1 MRRCIACGAA
11 FADSAARSVMVAC
24 ALLVSACANGL
35 HEPAAPP
42 DIRASCHA
50 NNGVAAKDIT
60 SPAALA
66 AIPWKCG
73 NGDFGTAIR
82 QGWLKFS
89 SADLR
94 AAGAPTHF
102 VTAIARFERIT
113 LIALDGERVIR
124 RKSLAMDEIEL
135 FVNGPNFAIPLPD
148 MQGATTLL
156 VAIEQPWHSSLLAKA
171 TLQTASGPDGS
182 LGWSP
187 QMMIL
192 LAVLVGLLLA
202 PLIYN
207 SAFYLVLRER
217 FILWHFAMVLAMNA
231 FLVLSSGIIHRFVFV
246 GVGTLWF
253 LSQLTFLLGVAA
265 AAAFSVNFIEPRAMT
280 RRTRDWITGT
290 GVALLVFGTWAILPL
305 ETIRPFGARL
315 YLLAF
320 VPMIAM
326 FLYGMG
332 HAARRRSR
340 AVWFQIYGWAPILA
354 VGLERIV
361 RGLGFYAVPEW
372 VDQII
377 YVTLAFEIGVA
388 ALGVV
393 DRFDVLRRE
402 RDKAEARIDSL
413 ASLVDRD
420 ALTGMFNRRALE
432 ARYPDLRA
440 EGYTA
445 LAVIDLDHFKKVNDQ
460 YGHATGDRVL
470 QETAAALSSDPDT
483 ISFRL
488 GGEEFL
494 MLMRGPDV
502 VERAERMR
510 RAISIRI
517 VNEIDGIEAP
527 ITASLGLVDT
537 TPGVATTLRRVY
549 AHADRL
555 LYEAKNSGRNRMLSE
570 RIQLFD
576 APVRRRKGDRRA
588 GERRTAGV
596 QG

>member
-1 MRRCIACGAA
+1 MWGRVRR
-11 FADSAARSVMVAC
+11 FAPT
-24 ALLVSACANGL
+24 ALLLVIALFVSAEARAQ
-35 HEPAAPP
+35 AA
-42 DIRASCHA
+42 IRASCHA
-50 NNGVAAKDIT
+50 DGGIRAEQLVSSAQL
-60 SPAALA
+60 S

-73 NGDFGTAIR
+73 SFDFGSGATR
-82 QGWLKFS
+82 GWLHFS
-89 SADLR
+89 QTDLQAADD
-94 AAGAPTHF
+94 PTHF
-102 VTAIARFERIT
+102 VTSIARFERVTILT
-113 LIALDGERVIR
+113 LSGKDVRHR
-124 RKSLAMDEIEL
+124 QSYAMDDIRL
-135 FVNGPNFAIPLPD
+135 FVNGANFAIPLPD
-148 MQGATTLL
+148 TKDATSVLVEFERAGSSALMAEGAL
-156 VAIEQPWHSSLLAKA
+156 QRA
-171 TLQTASGPDGS
+171 TGDKGT
-182 LGWSP
+182 LGWAP
-187 QMMIL
+187 RTLIVLAMMI
-192 LAVLVGLLLA
+192 GLLFA

-207 SAFYLVLRER
+207 YAFYLVLRER
-217 FILWHFAMVLAMNA
+217 FILWHMAMVLGMNA
-231 FLVLSSGIIHRFVFV
+231 YLLVSSGIIHRFANM
-246 GVGTLWF
+246 
-253 LSQLTFLLGVAA
+253 GVAA
-265 AAAFSVNFIEPRAMT
+265 LAFLNHMTFLCMVAAGAAFCANFIEPHAMS
-280 RRTRDWITGT
+280 RRMRDLIVGT
-290 GVALLVFGTWAILPL
+290 GVATLIFGTWASLPL
-305 ETIRPFGARL
+305 EATRGLGNRL
-315 YLLAF
+315 YLVGFL
-320 VPMIAM
+320 PMIAM
-326 FLYGMG
+326 FLAGMV

-340 AVWFQIYGWAPILA
+340 AVWFQIYGWAPIIV

-361 RGLGFYAVPEW
+361 RSFGMYAVPHW

-377 YVTLAFEIGVA
+377 YLTLGFEIVLA

-393 DRFDVLRRE
+393 DRFDVLRRD

-440 EGYTA
+440 DGYTA

-460 YGHATGDRVL
+460 YGHAMGDRVL
-470 QETAAALSSDPDT
+470 QETAAALSADPDT
-483 ISFRL
+483 ISFRM

-576 APVRRRKGDRRA
+576 APVRRRKSDRRA
-588 GERRTAGV
+588 GERRAAGV
-596 QG
+596 DG

>member
-1 MRRCIACGAA
+1 
-11 FADSAARSVMVAC
+11 MVAC
-24 ALLVSACANGL
+24 ALLASACANAQ
-35 HEPAAPP
+35 HDRAAPP

-50 NNGVAAKDIT
+50 NGGIAAKDIT
-60 SPAALA
+60 SRAALA
-66 AIPWKCG
+66 AIPWHCG

-82 QGWLKFS
+82 QGWLMFS
-89 SADLR
+89 EEDLR

-102 VTAIARFERIT
+102 VSSIARFERIT

-231 FLVLSSGIIHRFVFV
+231 FLILSSGIIHRFVFMS
-246 GVGTLWF
+246 VGTLWF

-305 ETIRPFGARL
+305 EAIRPFGARL
-315 YLLAF
+315 YLTAF

-326 FLYGMG
+326 FVYGMW
-332 HAARRRSR
+332 HAARRGSR

-361 RGLGFYAVPEW
+361 RGFGFYAVPEW
-372 VDQII
+372 VDQVI
-377 YVTLAFEIGVA
+377 YVTLAFEIAVA

-440 EGYTA
+440 QGYTA

-460 YGHATGDRVL
+460 YGHAMGDRVL

-576 APVRRRKGDRRA
+576 APMRRRKG
-588 GERRTAGV
+588 ERRKGQRRIAGV
-596 QG
+596 GT

>member
-1 MRRCIACGAA
+1 MHRMWGSFRR
-11 FADSAARSVMVAC
+11 FAARSVMVAC
-24 ALLVSACANGL
+24 ALLVSACANVPR
-35 HEPAAPP
+35 EAAAAP
-42 DIRASCHA
+42 DTRASCHA
-50 NNGVAAKDIT
+50 NGGLAAKDIT
-60 SPAALA
+60 SPASVA
-66 AIPWKCG
+66 AIPWQCG

-82 QGWLKFS
+82 QGWLMFS
-89 SADLR
+89 REDLR
-94 AAGAPTHF
+94 GAGAPTHF

-113 LIALDGERVIR
+113 LIALDGERVIQ
-124 RKSLAMDEIEL
+124 RKSLAMDEIDL

-148 MQGATTLL
+148 MQDATTLL

-171 TLQTASGPDGS
+171 SLQTAGGFEAS

-187 QMMIL
+187 QMMIM

-207 SAFYLVLRER
+207 YAFYLVLRER

-231 FLVLSSGIIHRFVFV
+231 FLILSSGIVHRFVSM
-246 GVGTLWF
+246 GLGTLWF

-326 FLYGMG
+326 FLYGMW

-361 RGLGFYAVPEW
+361 RGFGFYAVPEW
-372 VDQII
+372 IDQII
-377 YVTLAFEIGVA
+377 YVTLAFEIAVA

-393 DRFDVLRRE
+393 DRFDVLRRD

-460 YGHATGDRVL
+460 YGHTTGDRVL

-517 VNEIDGIEAP
+517 VNEIDGIDAP

-576 APVRRRKGDRRA
+576 APARRRKGERRT

-596 QG
+596 GG